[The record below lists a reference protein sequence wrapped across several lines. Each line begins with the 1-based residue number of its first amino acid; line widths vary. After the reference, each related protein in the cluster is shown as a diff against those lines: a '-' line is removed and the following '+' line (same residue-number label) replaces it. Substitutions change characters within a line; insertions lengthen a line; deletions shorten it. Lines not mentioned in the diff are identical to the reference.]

1 MHIDRKLFLLLL
13 VKRVLTNFIKS
24 VADYHFADC
33 RYLTFDCSLFLV
45 AISDL
50 HFLV

>member
-1 MHIDRKLFLLLL
+1 MHIDRNLFLLLL

-24 VADYHFADC
+24 VADYHFVDC
-33 RYLTFDCSLFLV
+33 KYLTFDCPLFLG

-50 HFLV
+50 HFLM